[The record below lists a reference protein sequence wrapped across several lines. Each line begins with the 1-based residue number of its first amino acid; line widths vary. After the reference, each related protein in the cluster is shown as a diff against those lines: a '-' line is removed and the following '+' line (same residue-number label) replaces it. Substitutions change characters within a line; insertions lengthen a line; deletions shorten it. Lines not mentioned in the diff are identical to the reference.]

1 MKEPARWRE
10 PLGGADPETRALLLE
25 DQPPVPSAV
34 EVKSMWS
41 SLAAQL
47 PPLPILPPAPPAPS
61 NIPAGAAA
69 TGTLLGKIT
78 LVAVTTAVGA
88 GVGWQ
93 GFRARHRTT
102 TDHHTATAKVA
113 PPSAPPRA
121 RELAGFDPVTAS
133 TTTPASTGVPP
144 TPLPTAP
151 VPVPTR
157 PEPLPEKHT
166 RLRQLAEGPRSP
178 QPPQAANPALGDV
191 RELEALDKQAIAVWP
206 SPTWL
211 APAASEAKE
220 APVGEAQGTPVA
232 VPRAVAPVVVTYSQ
246 MAASPQTTE
255 PPSPATPVAPYSQAA
270 ASPRTT
276 ERPSPYAVNA
286 LLDEGRCLARARA
299 ALHAHDADRAL
310 DLLKSVPS
318 SAALAQEREALTIEA
333 MAEKPELRA
342 AATERALLFLRAY
355 PDSPYRARVK
365 SLTLERE

>member
-25 DQPPVPSAV
+25 DRPPVPSAV

-47 PPLPILPPAPPAPS
+47 PPLPILPPAPPVPS
-61 NIPAGAAA
+61 GIPAGVAV

-102 TDHHTATAKVA
+102 NHHRTATAKVA
-113 PPSAPPRA
+113 PPSAPLRA
-121 RELAGFDPVTAS
+121 REPASFDPVTAS
-133 TTTPASTGVPP
+133 TTTPASAGVPP
-144 TPLPTAP
+144 TALPTAP
-151 VPVPTR
+151 VPVPMR
-157 PEPLPEKHT
+157 PDPPPEKHT
-166 RLRQLAEGPRSP
+166 RSRSLAECPRSP
-178 QPPQAANPALGDV
+178 QPPQAASPALGDV

-206 SPTWL
+206 PPTWP
-211 APAASEAKE
+211 APAAGEANG
-220 APVGEAQGTPVA
+220 AGEAQGPPVA
-232 VPRAVAPVVVTYSQ
+232 VPRAVAPTG
-246 MAASPQTTE
+246 
-255 PPSPATPVAPYSQAA
+255 
-270 ASPRTT
+270 
-276 ERPSPYAVNA
+276 RPSPYAINA
-286 LLDEGRCLARARA
+286 LLDEGRCLASAHA

-333 MAEKPELRA
+333 MAEKPDLRA
-342 AATERALLFLRAY
+342 AATERALLFLRTY
-355 PDSPYRARVK
+355 PNSPYRARVK
-365 SLTLERE
+365 SLILERK

>member
-25 DQPPVPSAV
+25 DRPPVPSAV

-47 PPLPILPPAPPAPS
+47 PSLPILPPTPPAPS

-102 TDHHTATAKVA
+102 NHHRTATAKVT

-121 RELAGFDPVTAS
+121 REPASFEPVTAS
-133 TTTPASTGVPP
+133 TTTPASAGVPP
-144 TPLPTAP
+144 TALPTAP
-151 VPVPTR
+151 VSVPMR
-157 PEPLPEKHT
+157 SDPPPEKHT
-166 RLRQLAEGPRSP
+166 RSRSLAECPRSP
-178 QPPQAANPALGDV
+178 QPPQAASPALGDV

-206 SPTWL
+206 PPTWP
-211 APAASEAKE
+211 APAAGEANG
-220 APVGEAQGTPVA
+220 AGEAQGPPVA
-232 VPRAVAPVVVTYSQ
+232 VPRAAARVVVTYSQ
-246 MAASPQTTE
+246 
-255 PPSPATPVAPYSQAA
+255 AA
-270 ASPRTT
+270 ASSRTT
-276 ERPSPYAVNA
+276 ERPSPYAINA
-286 LLDEGRCLARARA
+286 LLDEGRCLASARA

-333 MAEKPELRA
+333 MAEKPDLRA

-355 PDSPYRARVK
+355 PDSPYRARVR
-365 SLTLERE
+365 SLVLERK

>member
-25 DQPPVPSAV
+25 DRPPVPSAV

-47 PPLPILPPAPPAPS
+47 PLLPILPPAPPAPS
-61 NIPAGAAA
+61 NIPAGATA

-102 TDHHTATAKVA
+102 NDHRTATAKRA

-121 RELAGFDPVTAS
+121 RELASFDPVTAS
-133 TTTPASTGVPP
+133 TTTPASAGVPP
-144 TPLPTAP
+144 TALPTAP
-151 VPVPTR
+151 VPVPMR
-157 PEPLPEKHT
+157 PDPLPEK
-166 RLRQLAEGPRSP
+166 RSRPRPLAEGPRSP
-178 QPPQAANPALGDV
+178 QPPQAVGPALEDV
-191 RELEALDKQAIAVWP
+191 RELEALDEQAVSVWP
-206 SPTWL
+206 PPTWP
-211 APAASEAKE
+211 APAVGEAKGP
-220 APVGEAQGTPVA
+220 PVGEAQGPPVA
-232 VPRAVAPVVVTYSQ
+232 IPRAVAPVG
-246 MAASPQTTE
+246 
-255 PPSPATPVAPYSQAA
+255 
-270 ASPRTT
+270 
-276 ERPSPYAVNA
+276 RPSPYAINA
-286 LLDEGRCLARARA
+286 LLDEGRCLASARA

-333 MAEKPELRA
+333 MEEKPDLRA
-342 AATERALLFLRAY
+342 AAAERALLFLRAY
-355 PDSPYRARVK
+355 PNSPYRARVK
-365 SLTLERE
+365 SLILERK

>member
-25 DQPPVPSAV
+25 DRPPVPSAV

-47 PPLPILPPAPPAPS
+47 PPLPILPPAPPV
-61 NIPAGAAA
+61 PAAVPVGAAA

-102 TDHHTATAKVA
+102 NDHRTTTAKVA

-133 TTTPASTGVPP
+133 TTTPAVPGVPP
-144 TPLPTAP
+144 MPM
-151 VPVPTR
+151 R
-157 PEPLPEKHT
+157 PDPLPEKHT
-166 RLRQLAEGPRSP
+166 RSRQLAEGPRSP
-178 QPPQAANPALGDV
+178 QPPRAVGPALGDV
-191 RELEALDKQAIAVWP
+191 RELEALDKRTASVSP
-206 SPTWL
+206 PPTW
-211 APAASEAKE
+211 PAAAVGETKE
-220 APVGEAQGTPVA
+220 APVGEAQEPPLA
-232 VPRAVAPVVVTYSQ
+232 VPRAVAPVVVTYSR

-255 PPSPATPVAPYSQAA
+255 PPSPATSVAPYSQAA
-270 ASPRTT
+270 ASSRTT
-276 ERPSPYAVNA
+276 ERPSPYAINA
-286 LLDEGRCLARARA
+286 LLDEGRCLASARA

-333 MAEKPELRA
+333 MAEKPDLRA

-355 PDSPYRARVK
+355 PDSPYRARVR
-365 SLTLERE
+365 SLVLERK

>member
-25 DQPPVPSAV
+25 DRPPVPSAV

-47 PPLPILPPAPPAPS
+47 PLLPILPPAPPAPS

-102 TDHHTATAKVA
+102 NDHRAAISKVA

-121 RELAGFDPVTAS
+121 RELASFDPVTAS
-133 TTTPASTGVPP
+133 TTISVSTGVPP
-144 TPLPTAP
+144 TALPMAR
-151 VPVPTR
+151 VPVPMR
-157 PEPLPEKHT
+157 PDPLPEKHT
-166 RLRQLAEGPRSP
+166 RPRPLAEGPRSP
-178 QPPQAANPALGDV
+178 QPPQAVGPALEDV
-191 RELEALDKQAIAVWP
+191 RELEALDEQAVSVWP
-206 SPTWL
+206 PPTWP
-211 APAASEAKE
+211 APAVGEAKGP
-220 APVGEAQGTPVA
+220 PVGEAQGPPV
-232 VPRAVAPVVVTYSQ
+232 VIPRAVAPVG
-246 MAASPQTTE
+246 
-255 PPSPATPVAPYSQAA
+255 
-270 ASPRTT
+270 
-276 ERPSPYAVNA
+276 RPSPYAINA
-286 LLDEGRCLARARA
+286 LLDEGRCLASARA

-333 MAEKPELRA
+333 MEEKPDLRA

-355 PDSPYRARVK
+355 PNSPYRARVK
-365 SLTLERE
+365 SLILERK